1 MRSKASFPFP
11 FAILSLFF
19 KSVILWCVIKYC
31 HQAKSCKTH
40 FKQEGKKKPNSV
52 SYQSLGTVQCYQY
65 RRIYGWVSQR
75 HQLSVQWSEV
85 DQSCPTLCD
94 PMGCSLPGSFVHGI
108 FQAIVLEWLAISFFI
123 IAHLQVPIPS
133 SLPSPEAQGFPT
145 LAHRRWLR
153 GRDRNLPFVKCGPCL
168 NQ

>member
-1 MRSKASFPFP
+1 MIQSSFVTKTTSMRSKASFPFP

-40 FKQEGKKKPNSV
+40 FKQGGKKKPNSV

-94 PMGCSLPGSFVHGI
+94 PMGCSLTDSSVHGI
-108 FQAIVLEWLAISFFI
+108 FQATVLEWIAISFSRG
-123 IAHLQVPIPS
+123 S
-133 SLPSPEAQGFPT
+133 SQP
-145 LAHRRWLR
+145 
-153 GRDRNLPFVKCGPCL
+153 RDRTWVSHIVGRCFTIWATREALWET
-168 NQ
+168 